1 MIINAKRL
9 LAILVLALLVVAGMF
24 GIRWAVNAFYQN
36 TYPREYSEWVEG
48 YAAEYGIDPKIVY
61 AVIKTES
68 DFVPNATSNVGARGL
83 MQIMETTYN
92 WIKTKLPEAEGTYAD
107 MYDPEENIRYGA
119 FFLSYLYREFGSYET
134 AVAAYHAGRT
144 ATANWLKDEQYSKDG
159 VTLDHIPSG
168 DTGHYV
174 SKVMD
179 CYQHYQ
185 AIYPES

>member
-48 YAAEYGIDPKIVY
+48 YAAEYGIDPNIVY